1 MLNYIWMGMLIIG
14 IGYGCFTGSLSEIG
28 QALLESGGSAVTFA
42 LGIVGVTALWC
53 GMLEVFQ
60 GAGGINAVSVLIRKI
75 VLAVFPQCRNN
86 PEAEKQVVT
95 NIAANFF
102 GLGNGATP
110 SGISAVRELQ
120 KVHRGAPDT
129 ASPSVCMFLVVN
141 SAAFQLVPTSILAI
155 RTAAG
160 SSNPSSVVV
169 PVWIASAAAL
179 VTGVVVYWLYCKI
192 RRHR

>member
-14 IGYGCFTGSLSEIG
+14 IGYGCFSGSLPEIG
-28 QALLESGGSAVTFA
+28 NALLESGGSAVTFA
-42 LGIVGVTALWC
+42 LSIVGVTALWC

-60 GAGGINAVSVLIRKI
+60 GAGGIRTVSRIVRKI
-75 VLAVFPQCRNN
+75 VLKIFPQCVNN
-86 PEAEKQVVT
+86 SEAEKQVVT
-95 NIAANFF
+95 NITANFF

-110 SGISAVRELQ
+110 SGIAAVKELQ
-120 KVHRGAPDT
+120 KSHRGDSDT

-160 SSNPSSVVV
+160 SQTPSDVVV
-169 PVWIASAAAL
+169 PVWIASGAAL
-179 VTGVVVYWLYCKI
+179 FTGVIVYWLYRKI
-192 RRHR
+192 RGFK